1 MSDTVFSS
9 KSEKLDF
16 FSIFMFPFK
25 YGLAGKKSAPND
37 AANRIIS
44 GNKNWKRLPFEKDEP
59 SNYNEFYYF
68 HRYVRKAIYD
78 TANEK
83 SGHEVM
89 AYLVRYD
96 YKMLELRYAV
106 DVESDRN
113 DKRVFRSETISA
125 KVTSINLHLFDNQVA
140 VLTIVTERNPSG
152 GPVSFNDILLY
163 NDLARRIYPPYLGK
177 KDGNWISG
185 DGYVEKILNND
196 SATAVP
202 KLSSKIFP
210 VEFML
215 TGEGCPSRDDFEK
228 RDYKDEKEH
237 LSSVIKDV
245 LSPFSFEPDL
255 DESRTKDSLFFTSFT
270 DDRMFVVSYCS
281 DDNISQAFCSKE
293 RIRDNYHLSKDWY
306 KFIFVDGGSAG
317 IANQEM
323 MEHLIM
329 KHTYQRWVEY
339 GTLYGMSRYSLVMVC
354 DHADFSQ
361 TVLKSHMKSM
371 YYQMALIMLFQKAM
385 LLKFAFDVDEIS
397 KKFLD
402 KKHRELIDEGSKLQ
416 GDFIKFVNQYWFAE
430 VTPQEQGIEMY
441 NKWREIMSLD
451 GLYENTSRAISDMT
465 EYIDNEVE
473 KDSKRLLDTITRI
486 GLPIAAAT
494 MLTDFLLLSKALDEV
509 WVPLLNV
516 SWVDLLSWV
525 KQPWVHFFLVI
536 SVLLLCF
543 SVVGMLFKMWLRRP
557 FSWIESKMQV
567 FSKIRKM
574 SPWLRP
580 KS

>member
-1 MSDTVFSS
+1 MSDTVFSNR
-9 KSEKLDF
+9 SEKLDF
-16 FSIFMFPFK
+16 FTIFMFPFK
-25 YGLAGKKSAPND
+25 YYYNGKKNTPSKIAQ
-37 AANRIIS
+37 IITDK
-44 GNKNWKRLPFEKDEP
+44 NKNWRRDPFEKASP
-59 SNYNEFYYF
+59 PNYNEFYYF

-78 TANEK
+78 TVDEK

-89 AYLVRYD
+89 AYLVRDD

-106 DVESDRN
+106 EVEFHKN
-113 DKRVFRSETISA
+113 DEKVFRSETISA
-125 KVTSINLHLFDNQVA
+125 KVTSINLHLFDNQVG
-140 VLTIVTERNPSG
+140 VLTIVTERNLSG
-152 GPVSFNDILLY
+152 GPISFNDILLY

-177 KDGNWISG
+177 KDSDWSAG
-185 DGYVEKILNND
+185 DEYVEQILSHD
-196 SATAVP
+196 SAAAVP

-210 VEFML
+210 IEVIL
-215 TGEGCPSRDDFEK
+215 SGEGCPSCDDFEG
-228 RDYKDEKEH
+228 RDYKDEKGH
-237 LSSVIKDV
+237 LSSVIKDI
-245 LSPFSFEPDL
+245 LSPFIFEPGL
-255 DESRTKDSLFFTSFT
+255 DESRADDKRLKEDSLFFSSFT

-281 DDNISQAFCSKE
+281 DDDISQAFCSKQ

-329 KHTYQRWVEY
+329 KHTYQRWVED
-339 GTLYGMSRYSLVMVC
+339 GTLYGLSRYSLVMVC

-402 KKHRELIDEGSKLQ
+402 KKHRELIHEGSKLQ

-451 GLYENTSRAISDMT
+451 ELYENTSRAISDMA
-465 EYIDNEVE
+465 EYVDNEVE
-473 KDSKRLLDTITRI
+473 KETKRLLNTITKI

-494 MLTDFLLLSKALDEV
+494 MLTEFLLLSKGYPQI
-509 WVPLLNV
+509 WIPFLNV
-516 SWVDLLSWV
+516 RINLLSLSSL
-525 KQPWVHFFLVI
+525 PFVHFLFVVLVFSLFLFVVVMI
-536 SVLLLCF
+536 FGWIGSLFARFCKRFKSVL
-543 SVVGMLFKMWLRRP
+543 SALF
-557 FSWIESKMQV
+557 QN
-567 FSKIRKM
+567 RK
-574 SPWLRP
+574 
-580 KS
+580 